1 MAAQADFQT
10 AALQLAKAQGAIGPL
25 QTAMDAVIVAMNTV
39 EGLQRSAAADLL
51 SAQQAL
57 GSANPLT
64 VGVLSIIDTRSQTE
78 RAAGKAAAI
87 NFVKANPTCTEA
99 QAIAAWTTGATSTF
113 PPGCTMPVNNP
124 AGLLE
129 AYMNNAHAIGATP
142 DTTWTSFV
150 TLLINTPLATLLA
163 M

>member
-1 MAAQADFQT
+1 MADYQT
-10 AALQLAKAQGAIGPL
+10 TALQLAQAQGAVAALQGATQPVADALKAIIAL
-25 QTAMDAVIVAMNTV
+25 QTTAFQS
-39 EGLQRSAAADLL
+39 LQ
-51 SAQQAL
+51 SAQTSM
-57 GSANPLT
+57 GSANSLT
-64 VGVLSIIDTRSQTE
+64 VGILSIIDTRSQTE

-142 DTTWTSFV
+142 DTTWASFV